1 MKTMKNLFGA
11 LPLAAFMLA
20 FTACDKNDGI
30 LNETENETETVA
42 DGERVRMTFTAG
54 NAETRTELA
63 GNKVLWQVD
72 DAISVFAMGGD
83 GTNISNDEFTT
94 SDAGE
99 SATFSGTTTVAN
111 EYMALYPYQED
122 AGIGATDDYPI
133 LIKGKLPAE
142 QQAVAGGFA
151 PELNLSCARTTKDEM
166 NFTFHNL
173 CALVKFRM
181 TGNSV
186 NEIQSV
192 ALTNENWY
200 IAGIL
205 DFCLNEDLSL
215 KKVNSPSTD
224 RSTQITLT
232 SPEGGFQEDVDYYF
246 VLAPMSFPKGF
257 TITYTKKDGSV
268 FYRKGTGLDV
278 AAGKILNIGDIEP
291 DKFTEQN
298 KQNKITNK
306 DFIAWI
312 DTYNRIGWTKDSEGN
327 VPLTDE
333 NLQVI
338 EGVKLL
344 SFYGAGWDDI
354 TDIKYFTGLTT
365 LMVSNNALTSLDVSK
380 LVNLETLRCDGNQLK
395 TLDVSMLENLN
406 RLICNGNQLET
417 LDVSML
423 ANLKQLYCWENNL
436 KSLRLTNSLEDLQC
450 QSCRLETLDVSELVN
465 ITNLC
470 VYDNHLTKLDIRN
483 LTNHQVTLMCG
494 NQTDATTGES
504 QNLKLILTSDQKDMW
519 DNILE
524 NHPKWNDNVTIQIG
538 IEYGGSSDD
547 MEGGDETIWAE

>member
-133 LIKGKLPAE
+133 LISGKLPAE

-215 KKVNSPSTD
+215 KEVYSPSID

-246 VLAPMSFPKGF
+246 VLAPVSFPEGF

-298 KQNKITNK
+298 KITNK

-312 DTYNRIGWTKDSEGN
+312 DTYYRIGWTKDSEGN

-338 EGVKLL
+338 EGVKSL

-365 LMVSNNALTSLDVSK
+365 LNVSNNALTSLDVSK
-380 LVNLETLRCDGNQLK
+380 LVNLEKLSCDGNQLK

-406 RLICNGNQLET
+406 SLICNGNQLET

-465 ITNLC
+465 ITNLY

-483 LTNHQVTLMCG
+483 LKNQVTLICG
-494 NQTDATTGES
+494 NQTNATTGES

-519 DNILE
+519 DNILG
-524 NHPKWNDNVTIQIG
+524 NYPDWNDNVTIQIG

>member
-111 EYMALYPYQED
+111 EYMALYPYQKD

-133 LIKGKLPAE
+133 LIRGKLPAE

-192 ALTNENWY
+192 ALTNENRY

-205 DFCLNEDLSL
+205 DFYLNEDLSL
-215 KKVNSPSTD
+215 KVVYTPSID

-246 VLAPMSFPKGF
+246 VLAPVSFPEGF

-338 EGVKLL
+338 EGVKSL
-344 SFYGAGWDDI
+344 SFYGADWDDI

-365 LMVSNNALTSLDVSK
+365 LKVSNNALTSLDVSK
-380 LVNLETLRCDGNQLK
+380 LVNLEKLSCDGNQLK

-406 RLICNGNQLET
+406 SLICNGNQLET

-470 VYDNHLTKLDIRN
+470 VYGNHLTKLDIRN
-483 LTNHQVTLMCG
+483 LTNQVTLFCG

-524 NHPKWNDNVTIQIG
+524 NNPNWNDNVTIQIG

>member
-1 MKTMKNLFGA
+1 MKTMKNLFGT

-72 DAISVFAMGGD
+72 DAISVFAMGGN

-111 EYMALYPYQED
+111 KYMALYPYQED
-122 AGIGATDDYPI
+122 AGIEATDDYPI
-133 LIKGKLPAE
+133 LISGKLPAE
-142 QQAVAGGFA
+142 QQAVADGFA

-200 IAGIL
+200 IAGRL

-215 KKVNSPSTD
+215 KEVNSPSTD
-224 RSTQITLT
+224 HSTQITLT
-232 SPEGGFQEDVDYYF
+232 SPEGGFQKDVDYYF
-246 VLAPMSFPKGF
+246 VLAPVSFPEGF

-298 KQNKITNK
+298 KITNK
-306 DFIAWI
+306 DFITWI
-312 DTYNRIGWTKDSEGN
+312 DTYNIGWTKDSEGN

-338 EGVKLL
+338 EGVKWL

-380 LVNLETLRCDGNQLK
+380 LVNLETLNCDGNQLK

-465 ITNLC
+465 IKHLY

-483 LTNHQVTLMCG
+483 LTNLVTLFCG

-519 DNILE
+519 DNIWG
-524 NHPKWNDNVTIQIG
+524 NYPNWNDNVTIQIG